1 MTEDPGARLARWTFE
16 GAPAGIERDTK
27 DLDGVCPVVEELITD
42 FSSFENYDG
51 VEDDPEAEKA
61 VLQYHSKGYL
71 KKFDIVDE
79 LQEFV
84 GGRPVL
90 SKLGCIKKSK
100 FNPDTLQFTQKVRII
115 LDCKQSQVS
124 TKAARTH
131 KSVLPRVSD
140 AVQAALS
147 LLYDR
152 DEAEQI
158 QMFTSDI
165 VDVFWLVPLRH
176 VERKYFCATLKG
188 SYYAFLR
195 TAQGSRGA
203 PLTFSA
209 LIALGHHTNR
219 WAREE
224 GRMNVY
230 VDDPIVIIR
239 GSESRS
245 RRVASIGLSHAR
257 LQPNW
262 FVQRFQNQKCWN

>member
-1 MTEDPGARLARWTFE
+1 M
-16 GAPAGIERDTK
+16 
-27 DLDGVCPVVEELITD
+27 EELITD

-61 VLQYHSKGYL
+61 VLQYYSKGYL
-71 KKFDIVDE
+71 KKFDTVDE

-90 SKLGCIKKSK
+90 SKLGCIEKSK
-100 FNPDTLQFTQKVRII
+100 FNPDTLQFTQKVRNI

-176 VERKYFCATLKG
+176 VERKYFKLRRKEAITL
-188 SYYAFLR
+188 S
-195 TAQGSRGA
+195 
-203 PLTFSA
+203 
-209 LIALGHHTNR
+209 
-219 WAREE
+219 
-224 GRMNVY
+224 
-230 VDDPIVIIR
+230 
-239 GSESRS
+239 
-245 RRVASIGLSHAR
+245 
-257 LQPNW
+257 
-262 FVQRFQNQKCWN
+262 